1 MALEP
6 MEKVVPSV
14 FARSTVWNL
23 TEEEETMEEKRKAV
37 TRRVTKV
44 FFLMPL
50 SIVLFAAVAIFL
62 GGGIRPA
69 LSEETPTEIR
79 IGDTVSHTGPYAV
92 FGGVSSFGTNAA
104 IEDINKQGGI
114 FVKKYG
120 KKLPVKWITR
130 DCQSDPLKVA
140 PLTEDLI
147 LRDKVH
153 FLGGHFEVPAVRQGT
168 AMMAEKYKIPAV
180 FGIGPYEPWVGMRE
194 AVTPQWKY
202 SWAFGFSIATP
213 ALKGDFRDG
222 KPGYLM
228 MPAWFGALDSYGAKT
243 NKKAAVFAFDDPDG
257 RGWYMGFTGAAAE
270 KGYDCYRAK
279 DQFGIYPPGTTD
291 FTPLIQEWKKH
302 GCEILWGNSIAPD
315 LGIMLKQ
322 CKTQGFRPKLVF
334 ATRGA
339 MFYQEIV
346 SWGGDLPNG
355 VLTETYW
362 TPSIKGATGIG
373 GTTPQ
378 SLAQRWYE
386 AKKEP
391 LAQGIGWNYAV
402 SQTLFDAIERAGTLD
417 PQAVLKALAE
427 TDMNTMWGRVVFEKG
442 TQFNRIPCQIGQ
454 WVKTKNPWVWEMP
467 ITFSYND
474 FMPAQGKLLYPKP
487 WD

>member
-1 MALEP
+1 MKEKK
-6 MEKVVPSV
+6 KVVM
-14 FARSTVWNL
+14 RRG
-23 TEEEETMEEKRKAV
+23 KKA
-37 TRRVTKV
+37 
-44 FFLMPL
+44 FLLMPL
-50 SIVLFAAVAIFL
+50 FIVLVGALIL
-62 GGGIRPA
+62 GGGVTSA
-69 LSEETPTEIR
+69 LSEKIPTEIR
-79 IGDTVSHTGPYAV
+79 IGDTVSYTGPYAI
-92 FGGVSSFGTNAA
+92 FGGLSSFGTTAA
-104 IEDINKQGGI
+104 VEDINKKGGI
-114 FVKKYG
+114 YVKKYG

-147 LRDKVH
+147 LKEKVH
-153 FLGGHFEVPAVRQGT
+153 FLGGHFEVPTMRQGT
-168 AMMAEKYKIPAV
+168 AMMADKYKIPAV
-180 FGIGPYEPWVGMRE
+180 FGVGTYEAWMGMRQ
-194 AVTPQWKY
+194 AATPPWKY
-202 SWAFGFSIATP
+202 SWAFGFSIGAP
-213 ALKGDFRDG
+213 AQKGDFRDG

-228 MPAWFGALDSYGAKT
+228 MPTWFGALGAYAGKT
-243 NKKAAVFAFDDPDG
+243 NKKAALFAFDDPDG
-257 RGWYMGFTGAAAE
+257 RGWYMGFSGAAQQQ
-270 KGYDCYRAK
+270 GYDCYRAK

-315 LGIMLKQ
+315 LGIMFKQ
-322 CKTQGFRPKLVF
+322 CKAQGFKPKLVF

-355 VLTETYW
+355 VLTEVYW
-362 TPSIKGATGIG
+362 TPYMKGARGIG
-373 GTTPQ
+373 GTTSQ

-402 SQTLFDAIERAGTLD
+402 AQTIFDAIGRAGTLD
-417 PQAVLKALAE
+417 AAAILKALGE
-427 TDMNTMWGRVVFEKG
+427 TDLNTMWGRVVFEKG
-442 TQFNRIPCQIGQ
+442 TQFQRVPCQVGQ
-454 WVKTKNPWVWEMP
+454 WVKTNKSWVWEMP

-474 FMPAQGKLLYPKP
+474 FMPAKEKLLFPKP